1 MRILKRALVAAVAV
15 GCTALMAT
23 TAQAAPATSGGGHLP
38 PGTPSPGQDFR
49 VKSVYY
55 VAEGVQTY
63 TCEATGA
70 WSAASVPEATLRTRV
85 GPPIRHFGGPRWQA
99 KDGSTVLGA
108 VAERVPK
115 EGTIPWLLLT
125 TTVEQPGRKLGNV
138 THISRVNTSGGLAP
152 AGACTP
158 GETASVPYGADYV
171 FWVRR

>member
-1 MRILKRALVAAVAV
+1 MLVAVLAAGFTV
-15 GCTALMAT
+15 LLAT
-23 TAQAAPATSGGGHLP
+23 GAQAAPATSGTGHLP
-38 PGTPSPGQDFR
+38 PGTPTPGQDYR
-49 VKSVYY
+49 VKFVYK
-55 VAEGVQTY
+55 VAQGVQTY
-63 TCEATGA
+63 TCEAGA
-70 WSAASVPEATLRTRV
+70 NGSGTWSAASVPEARLRAYGFR
-85 GPPIRHFGGPRWQA
+85 PPIRHFGGPRWQA